1 MLVFNLED
9 LEFIKV
15 SLGKPNPSARGCWYN
30 LESGKIKKTSTKWV
44 EYILYFIYGL
54 NMYIQQNG
62 LVSSNNSSFYLL
74 QDEYG
79 WFINKWG
86 HFMKGMSMANIL
98 FSINSYE
105 SSQLLFRFALQQF
118 YKLYIYIII
127 YPIRK
132 KNRKWL
138 STYNNVLQVCTD
150 NIHSCNTCIY
160 RI

>member
-1 MLVFNLED
+1 
-9 LEFIKV
+9 
-15 SLGKPNPSARGCWYN
+15 
-30 LESGKIKKTSTKWV
+30 
-44 EYILYFIYGL
+44 
-54 NMYIQQNG
+54 MYIQQNG

-74 QDEYG
+74 QYEYG

-98 FSINSYE
+98 LSINSYE

-132 KNRKWL
+132 KNWKWL

-160 RI
+160 IYTVYNLIIIHLCIINRLFTPKYGMATGRLIRRQAGGSTSNCWFTLGYFNKL